1 MASRWLAFCFI
12 ILLAGHEVQA
22 ARVRLQQEENAGLVG
37 NMKQSFQMSRD
48 FDAAGHQSL
57 SSRATC
63 DKDIIVESSD
73 GSKALVLAH
82 EYENGAAEVL
92 QKQRGNC
99 KLTYS
104 VVCSGGSSAIRKD
117 STCGE
122 SVTRFFNSFHWW
134 RGTGI
139 RHGKGETSITFS
151 EGVGLQPIASGKVTF
166 TPSGS
171 SCQATAAEMQRQASK
186 MEAMLKSNNVMKFK
200 ELSSI
205 LKGYA
210 SKHHEMIS
218 MACPTDM
225 IDESDSKI
233 AEDMRAYFNRHQGGR
248 HSPMA
253 DARFSAALD
262 KIRSVG
268 DFARSPTKQ
277 DFAEAVALMRFGACP
292 EAEETRVSAESL
304 SRLVDEVDESAEE
317 QLEEDLQA
325 CMDEERCDAIS
336 AKFPQESSLIQLD
349 GNTSAVTQTRGFL
362 TDFALFL
369 SVLVLCVIFWPVVW
383 IVLLTYFLVL
393 LALAPFTL
401 LAGREVVY
409 ELRHYHLG
417 AFDYLVDEYCRP
429 AIDPP
434 TGFPLRQVES
444 KITPARPAPPV
455 RRYASYGGAPLID
468 VNTGWPIALFEGDVV
483 KPLVGLPKP
492 AACQA
497 VSVLGPC

>member
-12 ILLAGHEVQA
+12 LLLAGHEVQA
-22 ARVRLQQEENAGLVG
+22 ARVRLQQEEIAGLVG

-122 SVTRFFNSFHWW
+122 SVTRFFNAFHWW

-171 SCQATAAEMQRQASK
+171 SCQSTAAEMQRQASK
-186 MEAMLKSNNVMKFK
+186 MEAMLKSNTVMKFK
-200 ELSSI
+200 EVSSI

-225 IDESDSKI
+225 VDESDSKI
-233 AEDMRAYFNRHQGGR
+233 AEDMRAYFNKHQGGR

-253 DARFSAALD
+253 DARFRAALD
-262 KIRSVG
+262 KIMSVQ
-268 DFARSPTKQ
+268 SPTKQ

-292 EAEETRVSAESL
+292 EAKETRVSAKSL
-304 SRLVDEVDESAEE
+304 SYLVDEVDESAEE

-325 CMDEERCDAIS
+325 CLDEEKCDAIS
-336 AKFPQESSLIQLD
+336 AKFPQGSSLIQSG
-349 GNTSAVTQTRGFL
+349 GNTSAVTQTRGSFGS
-362 TDFALFL
+362 DFIIFL
-369 SVLVLCVIFWPVVW
+369 SVLILCVIFWPVIW

-393 LALAPFTL
+393 VVMVPFAL
-401 LAGREVVY
+401 LAGPDVVY

-417 AFDYLVDEYCRP
+417 AFDYLVDDYCRP
-429 AIDPP
+429 AIDSPS
-434 TGFPLRQVES
+434 GFPLRLVKS
-444 KITPARPAPPV
+444 KVTPARPAPPV
-455 RRYASYGGAPLID
+455 RRYAIYGGASLID
-468 VNTGWPIALFEGDVV
+468 DRTGWPIAMFDGDVV

-492 AACQA
+492 AAPL
-497 VSVLGPC
+497 SFGPL